1 MDPKRKRT
9 AAISTKLYTSSS
21 PTPRR
26 NCATRFCDP
35 NALQSLHIEDDV
47 NWLVN
52 NIGWGNFI
60 KKQPPTYK
68 KATLE
73 FLSSLK
79 ANVSFGEGFEQ
90 GLITFRLYNQDH
102 SWTLAQL
109 NEVLGLP
116 TGGPRHTPKQWDAND
131 TWNAIVCGISWH
143 KDGVKGNYIRH
154 PAIRYIQRLLA
165 CTVLGRHDGGNNCKD
180 DLYFIHHMLQ
190 AREIDTGAFLI
201 KQMKTLANR
210 SDTGGAIVQGGY
222 VTLIALSLGYRE
234 LLLADG
240 NVLGTIKEKEGTILW
255 CIRVEVDDE
264 LLSSEAMSCCLLV
277 IPHHHTP
284 CTSHSVV
291 TPSSSSAVER
301 AINKIQESINGIK
314 DEQKRIQEHLASIC
328 MILGILTSWIQPF
341 PP

>member
-1 MDPKRKRT
+1 MKSKRR
-9 AAISTKLYTSSS
+9 
-21 PTPRR
+21 
-26 NCATRFCDP
+26 
-35 NALQSLHIEDDV
+35 DDV
-47 NWLVN
+47 YWLVN

-60 KKQPPTYK
+60 KKKPPTYK

-79 ANVSFGEGFEQ
+79 ANVLS
-90 GLITFRLYNQDH
+90 
-102 SWTLAQL
+102 
-109 NEVLGLP
+109 LP

-131 TWNAIVCGISWH
+131 TWNAIVCGISWN

-165 CTVLGRHDGGNNCKD
+165 CTVLGRHDGGNNRKD

-190 AREIDTGAFLI
+190 AREIDTVAFLI

-240 NVLGTIKEKEGTILW
+240 NVLRTVVLN
-255 CIRVEVDDE
+255 
-264 LLSSEAMSCCLLV
+264 LAS
-277 IPHHHTP
+277 
-284 CTSHSVV
+284 CTSM
-291 TPSSSSAVER
+291 
-301 AINKIQESINGIK
+301 
-314 DEQKRIQEHLASIC
+314 C
-328 MILGILTSWIQPF
+328 
-341 PP
+341 